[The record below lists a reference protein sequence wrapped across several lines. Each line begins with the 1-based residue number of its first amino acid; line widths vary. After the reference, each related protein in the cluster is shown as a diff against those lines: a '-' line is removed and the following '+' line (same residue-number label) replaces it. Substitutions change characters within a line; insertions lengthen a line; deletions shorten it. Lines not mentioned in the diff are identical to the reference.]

1 MRSMTGHGR
10 GRAHEGG
17 IHAVVECSSVNRKQ
31 TEVSLSAARELLF
44 LEPHIREEVLKSV
57 GRGRVNVSVEIL
69 TGDADRI
76 VDEKRAR
83 VYLAEI
89 LKLKK
94 QLALEGEVRI
104 ETILSGPGVVRS
116 GPAAGDPWP
125 AVQKAL
131 ALALGGL
138 LQMREREGKHLEK
151 VLQREVA
158 QLGKLVR
165 KVRPLAARTPAR
177 QRALLLDRLTRAG
190 LDLNL
195 TEPRV
200 LVEIAVFAERADISE
215 ELDRLESHGK
225 QFCELLHKEGPVG
238 RTLEFL
244 TQELGREWN
253 TIGSKASDAE
263 ISRFVVEAKTALDRL
278 REQLA
283 NIE

>member
-1 MRSMTGHGR
+1 MTGHGR
-10 GRAHEGG
+10 GRAQAGG
-17 IHAVVECSSVNRKQ
+17 VHAVVECSSVNRKQ
-31 TEVSLSAARELLF
+31 TEVSLSAARDLLF

-57 GRGRVNVSVEIL
+57 GRGRVNVSVEL
-69 TGDADRI
+69 LAGDSGGI

-83 VYLAEI
+83 IYLAEI

-94 QLALEGEVRI
+94 HLALEGEVRI
-104 ETILSGPGVVRS
+104 ETILAGPGVVRS
-116 GPAAGDPWP
+116 GPAAGAPWP
-125 AVQKAL
+125 AVHKAL
-131 ALALGGL
+131 AMALGGL

-151 VLQREVA
+151 VLQREIG
-158 QLGKLVR
+158 QLGKLAR
-165 KVRPLAARTPAR
+165 KVRPLAARAPER
-177 QRALLLDRLTRAG
+177 QRALLLDRLSRAG
-190 LDLNL
+190 LDLDVA
-195 TEPRV
+195 EPKV
-200 LVEIAVFAERADISE
+200 LVEIATFAERADISE

-225 QFCELLHKEGPVG
+225 QFTDLLHKEGPVG

-263 ISRFVVEAKTALDRL
+263 ISRFVVEAKTSLDRL

>member
-1 MRSMTGHGR
+1 MTGHGR
-10 GRAHEGG
+10 GRAQVGG

-44 LEPHIREEVLKSV
+44 LEPHIREEVLKNV
-57 GRGRVNVSVEIL
+57 GRGRVNVSVELL
-69 TGDADRI
+69 TGDSGGI

-94 QLALEGEVRI
+94 HLALDGDVRI
-104 ETILSGPGVVRS
+104 ETILAGPGVVRS

-131 ALALGGL
+131 GLALSGL
-138 LQMREREGKHLEK
+138 LQMREQEGKHLK
-151 VLQREVA
+151 KILQREIA
-158 QLGKLVR
+158 QLGRLAR
-165 KVRPLAARTPAR
+165 KVRPLSAKVPAR
-177 QRALLLDRLTRAG
+177 QRTLLLERLSRAG
-190 LDLNL
+190 LDLDV

-200 LVEIAVFAERADISE
+200 LVEIATFAERADISE

-225 QFCELLHKEGPVG
+225 QFSELLLKEGPVG

>member
-1 MRSMTGHGR
+1 MTGHGR
-10 GRAHEGG
+10 GRAQLDGM
-17 IHAVVECSSVNRKQ
+17 HAVVECASVNRKQ

-44 LEPHIREEVLKSV
+44 LEPNIREEVLKSV
-57 GRGRVNVSVEIL
+57 GRGRVTVSVEL
-69 TGDADRI
+69 LSADPKRI

-83 VYLAEI
+83 LYLAEI
-89 LKLKK
+89 SKLKK
-94 QLALEGEVRI
+94 SLALEGDVRI
-104 ETILSGPGVVRS
+104 ETILAGPGVVRS
-116 GPAAGDPWP
+116 GPATGDPWP
-125 AVQKAL
+125 VVQKAL
-131 ALALGGL
+131 SSALSGL
-138 LQMREREGKHLEK
+138 SHMREQEGKHLQK
-151 VLQREVA
+151 VLLREIG
-158 QLGKLVR
+158 QLGKLAK
-165 KVRPLAARTPAR
+165 KVRPLAARAPIR
-177 QRALLLDRLTRAG
+177 QRALLLERLKRAG
-190 LDLNL
+190 LDLDIA
-195 TEPRV
+195 EPRV

-225 QFCELLHKEGPVG
+225 QFSALLQKEGPVG